1 MSKGLALLLVLIVSR
16 IAAVIGFSNVHS
28 ASRAAVFT
36 LQTSCRARRAASGN
50 PRSVRRFAPNIAQHL
65 GAKQETMTFSR
76 DLTGTLFKYGVY
88 GWHAAFDSGPVASNK
103 VAVLLGGL
111 TDGLMSLPYTPELC
125 ERLHADGWRVVQPLM
140 QSSHQGY
147 VCARHRFKIICWYS
161 QSG

>member
-1 MSKGLALLLVLIVSR
+1 MNKGLALLLVLIVSR
-16 IAAVIGFSNVHS
+16 IAAVIGYSNVHS
-28 ASRAAVFT
+28 VSRAAVFT

-50 PRSVRRFAPNIAQHL
+50 PRSVRRFAPN
-65 GAKQETMTFSR
+65 MTFSR

-111 TDGLMSLPYTPELC
+111 TDGLISLPYTPELC

-140 QSSHQGY
+140 QSSHQG
-147 VCARHRFKIICWYS
+147 
-161 QSG
+161 